1 MIKFLGRLR
10 YRTSYGQNVLQHSK
24 EVAYLA
30 GLMAA
35 ELGLDTAMAKRSG
48 LLHDIGMLILERS
61 FPTQYAEVRKGQEK
75 GEAAIDLED
84 NAWGTNHARVGQFL
98 LDQWNLPDSIC
109 LAVGHHHDL
118 FAIGTSNPDVVL
130 SQIVCLANLA
140 AQFTVWEQ
148 QHVELIF
155 EAENR
160 DTVRTNLGLSDEVL
174 GKIRCEVFDKV
185 VEEATYLE
193 MDIGSPE
200 QLLREANQLLL
211 QRYLTVES
219 LLRENRKL
227 QQQITRDRMKSV
239 AMNSL
244 RDVAVTLNQHINNAT
259 AAILDRAHVV
269 TSAIESSQLPDPE
282 AKLAS
287 SMQVISDG
295 VEAIGSVLK
304 DLTNL
309 AYFDGSSY
317 SEKTGN
323 LDLEARIKE
332 RLGNIEMA
340 DSV

>member
-1 MIKFLGRLR
+1 MIVGI
-10 YRTSYGQNVLQHSK
+10 GQGYALATPLQ
-24 EVAYLA
+24 
-30 GLMAA
+30 
-35 ELGLDTAMAKRSG
+35 
-48 LLHDIGMLILERS
+48 
-61 FPTQYAEVRKGQEK
+61 
-75 GEAAIDLED
+75 
-84 NAWGTNHARVGQFL
+84 
-98 LDQWNLPDSIC
+98 
-109 LAVGHHHDL
+109 LAV
-118 FAIGTSNPDVVL
+118 ATAA
-130 SQIVCLANLA
+130 LANDGVVMTPRVVGKVHDPA
-140 AQFTVWEQ
+140 TDNTANVDPRRAGTVY
-148 QHVELIF
+148 F
-155 EAENR
+155 ANPENR

-287 SMQVISDG
+287 SMQAISEG